1 MSKSDFI
8 STLVA
13 LVIVLLFIGGLTAIL
28 FAGALQIYPLFGWG
42 LLAMLSAFP
51 LGFIGLAVAEG
62 DA

>member
-1 MSKSDFI
+1 MTKSDLF

-13 LVIVLLFIGGLTAIL
+13 LAIVLLFIGGLVCIL
-28 FAGALQIYPLFGWG
+28 FAGALQMPAFFAWG

-51 LGFIGLAVAEG
+51 LGFVGLAVAEG

>member
-1 MSKSDFI
+1 MTKSDLFT
-8 STLVA
+8 TLIA

-51 LGFIGLAVAEG
+51 IGFIGLAVAEG